1 MHGTMVK
8 RTAVDMRWTEAED
21 DIIRQFTPDHA
32 ELALRLPH
40 RSKQAIHTRVRVLNA
55 AVRQCDSPVT
65 AREEKR
71 IKQLSECFSSVD
83 VIASIMGR
91 NANTIRSILE
101 RRRWP
106 MKKARPKP
114 TGSRLYDEVRERAF
128 DMNISFRDLDRD
140 LAYRSRFFS
149 SLAQVK
155 DVSIGMIAKAVEA
168 LGGRLVIEWEPLDEE
183 ESP

>member
-1 MHGTMVK
+1 MHGTIQ
-8 RTAVDMRWTEAED
+8 RPRLDSRWTEAED
-21 DIIRQFTPDHA
+21 NIIREFTPDHA
-32 ELALRLPH
+32 ELARRLPH
-40 RSKQAIHTRVRVLNA
+40 RSKQAIHTRVRVLNV
-55 AVRQCDSPVT
+55 AVRLCEKPVT
-65 AREEKR
+65 GREEKR

-106 MKKARPKP
+106 MKKARPKQ

-149 SLAQVK
+149 SPAQAK

-168 LGGRLVIEWEPLDEE
+168 LGGRLVIEWESLEGDDND
-183 ESP
+183 